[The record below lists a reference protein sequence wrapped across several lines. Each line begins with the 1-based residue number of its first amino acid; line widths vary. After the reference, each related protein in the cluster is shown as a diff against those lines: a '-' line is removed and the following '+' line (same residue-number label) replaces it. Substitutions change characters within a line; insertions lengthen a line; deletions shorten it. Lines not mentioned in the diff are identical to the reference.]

1 MSEKVKF
8 VRNTAALFVAAHWEK
23 PDAERA
29 VRLASALWRKLSD
42 SGFGDKQ
49 DTKPKPRQP
58 DADYYAQLHG
68 KHKEMFDRFWNAYGL
83 KEGRNE
89 AAMRWHQLGDLQDAE
104 YRQII
109 SAATAEAGKP
119 RRPEERRKFAQG
131 WLTERR
137 WLDHLESPAAGVNSP
152 ASVRAVEYRKLS
164 GDLEHAKRMMAAFPV
179 DDSSHTYWQ
188 TEAQRLS
195 NAIESLRST

>member
-29 VRLASALWRKLSD
+29 VRLAGALWKKLSEF
-42 SGFGDKQ
+42 GFGDKP
-49 DTKPKPRQP
+49 DAKPKPRKP

-68 KHKEMFDRFWNAYGL
+68 KHKEMFDRFWQAYNL

-109 SAATAEAGKP
+109 SAATAEAAKP
-119 RRPEERRKFAQG
+119 RRQEERRKFAQG

-137 WLDHLESPAAGVNSP
+137 WLDHLESAAEGVSSP
-152 ASVRAVEYRKLS
+152 ASKRAGEYRTLIAE
-164 GDLEHAKRMMAAFPV
+164 LEHAKRSISAYQP
-179 DDSSHTYWQ
+179 DEEGHEYWKNQ
-188 TEAQRLS
+188 IDKYTQS
-195 NAIESLRST
+195 IEQLRKL